1 MSVLNG
7 LDALDQDRET
17 KIASRRA
24 ARPIPPP
31 KKYPPAGEGT
41 GETPGPLP
49 LQVIHE
55 SESRQDAPAVID
67 VRDEA
72 ETAPRP
78 AERPVKAAR
87 GPGRA
92 KSTQRTPTPADD
104 GPLRPAQL
112 YLDPTTDDHLRRI
125 KAAALVEG
133 SDVTNSAVVR
143 RAVAELVDRYG
154 YDGIVGLIDNDPRT
168 ARGKGRPRR

>member
-1 MSVLNG
+1 VSVLNG

-31 KKYPPAGEGT
+31 KKYAPAGEGT
-41 GETPGPLP
+41 GETPAALENA
-49 LQVIHE
+49 HE
-55 SESRQDAPAVID
+55 PESHQDAPAVID

-72 ETAPRP
+72 QTASTP
-78 AERPVKAAR
+78 AKRPVKTAK
-87 GPGRA
+87 GPARA
-92 KSTQRTPTPADD
+92 KSAQRTSTPADD

-112 YLDPTTDDHLRRI
+112 YLDPITDDHLRRI
-125 KAAALVEG
+125 KATALVEG

-154 YDGIVGLIDNDPRT
+154 YDGIVGLIENDPRT

>member
-7 LDALDQDRET
+7 LNALDQDRES
-17 KIASRRA
+17 KLASRRA

-31 KKYPPAGEGT
+31 KKYPPAGEAT
-41 GETPGPLP
+41 ASLEAT
-49 LQVIHE
+49 HE

-78 AERPVKAAR
+78 AERSERAAK
-87 GPGRA
+87 GQGRT
-92 KSTQRTPTPADD
+92 KSAQRASAPIDD

-154 YDGIVGLIDNDPRT
+154 YDGIVRLIDNDPRT

>member
-1 MSVLNG
+1 VSVLNG

-41 GETPGPLP
+41 GETLQPLE
-49 LQVIHE
+49 VSSE
-55 SESRQDAPAVID
+55 SQSRQDAPVVID

-72 ETAPRP
+72 ETAPRA
-78 AERPVKAAR
+78 AERPVKAAK

-92 KSTQRTPTPADD
+92 KSAQRTPAPADD
-104 GPLRPAQL
+104 GPLRAAQL

>member
-1 MSVLNG
+1 VSVLNG

-17 KIASRRA
+17 KIASRRT

-31 KKYPPAGEGT
+31 KKYAPAGEGT
-41 GETPGPLP
+41 GETPAPP
-49 LQVIHE
+49 ENVHE
-55 SESRQDAPAVID
+55 PESRQDAPAVID

-72 ETAPRP
+72 QTAPTP

-87 GPGRA
+87 GPARA
-92 KSTQRTPTPADD
+92 KSAQRTATPADD

>member
-1 MSVLNG
+1 VSVLNG

-17 KIASRRA
+17 KTARRRA

-41 GETPGPLP
+41 GETPEPLE
-49 LQVIHE
+49 VSSE
-55 SESRQDAPAVID
+55 SESRQDAPVVID

-72 ETAPRP
+72 ETAPRA
-78 AERPVKAAR
+78 AERPVKATK

-92 KSTQRTPTPADD
+92 SAQRTPAPADD
-104 GPLRPAQL
+104 GPLRAAQL